1 MLIQDK
7 LELKF
12 NRIKQQF
19 GCGYYL
25 VCCKNDCP
33 CSLKYQNY
41 DVETMKLLKEE
52 FDQET
57 VELFGG

>member
-1 MLIQDK
+1 MLIQDR
-7 LELKF
+7 LELKH
-12 NRIKQQF
+12 NRVKQQF

-25 VCCKNDCP
+25 VCCREECP
-33 CSLKYQNY
+33 CSLKYQDY
-41 DVETMKLLKEE
+41 DVETMRVLKEE

>member
-7 LELKF
+7 IELKY

-19 GCGYYL
+19 GCGYYS
-25 VCCKNDCP
+25 VCCRDDCP
-33 CSLKYQNY
+33 CSLKYQDY
-41 DVETMKLLKEE
+41 DVNTMGILKEE

-57 VELFGG
+57 IKLFGG

>member
-1 MLIQDK
+1 MQIKDK
-7 LELKF
+7 LELKY

-25 VCCKNDCP
+25 VCCRDECP
-33 CSLKYQNY
+33 CSFKSKEYDPEIMKKLKR
-41 DVETMKLLKEE
+41 E

-57 VELFGG
+57 VELFG

>member
-7 LELKF
+7 MELKF

-25 VCCKNDCP
+25 VCCGDECP
-33 CSLKYQNY
+33 CSLKSKDY
-41 DVETMKLLKEE
+41 DPETMKNLKKE
-52 FDQET
+52 FDQKT
-57 VELFGG
+57 VELFG